1 MSLKKFVA
9 ATAAVSLATAPAM
22 AVAQSTAP
30 LAPAEET
37 VEGNQLGESGVGQIL
52 PVFVIV
58 AIVLLI
64 RQLVK
69 DSDSGDP
76 PISP

>member
-1 MSLKKFVA
+1 MSLKKLVTA
-9 ATAAVSLATAPAM
+9 MAAVSLITAPTM
-22 AVAQSTAP
+22 AVGQTAAP

-37 VEGNQLGESGVGQIL
+37 VEGSQLGDSGVGQIL
-52 PVFVIV
+52 PLFVIA

-64 RQLVK
+64 REIVK